1 MTCGGG
7 RGGTLQCEDQVE
19 ERTAGRGGRGVVAVP
34 DGASG
39 TSLCCAL
46 VGEGFRTQALAP
58 SRFKPIPQ
66 AFPAMPLLALGGVGA
81 RENAVHNSSVSCL
94 RHSLSPCPTKPIAS
108 ISYQTEP
115 VAQ

>member
-34 DGASG
+34 DGAFG

-46 VGEGFRTQALAP
+46 VGEGFRTEALAP
-58 SRFKPIPQ
+58 SRLKPIP
-66 AFPAMPLLALGGVGA
+66 PNGA
-81 RENAVHNSSVSCL
+81 RVAPPHLEGLVSELCIP
-94 RHSLSPCPTKPIAS
+94 SKA
-108 ISYQTEP
+108 
-115 VAQ
+115 